1 MSTMQLKNT
10 LVEKQDLGYNIMDVD
25 SEQRRVKAVWA
36 RCGNIDYD
44 NDIIVPEAFT
54 KTLAERGPGGKN
66 LIWSLVDHCADMNN
80 VIGKPEQIY
89 VENDM
94 LIAITPI
101 VETEKGED
109 IIKMY
114 EAGLIN
120 QHSIGFS
127 TMKSNVDKEGV
138 RTITELKLYEGSAVL
153 WGANPETP
161 TLGFKGEMTI
171 KDKRAELSNRLERL
185 IKSFK
190 GGRFTDETFSL
201 LEIEIKRIQSELL
214 EIEVIKEITQ
224 TVEET
229 FEPAVEEKKEDNE
242 QILKAINQFNNLFK
256 K

>member
-36 RCGNIDYD
+36 RCGNIDLD

-54 KTLAERGPGGKN
+54 KTLAERGPSGKN

-171 KDKRAELSNRLERL
+171 KDKKQELSNRLERL

-201 LEIEIKRIQSELL
+201 IEIEIKRIQSELL

-224 TVEET
+224 TVDET

>member
-1 MSTMQLKNT
+1 MNKIQSKNT
-10 LVEKQDLGYNIMDVD
+10 IVAKDDIGYSIMDVD

-36 RCGNIDYD
+36 RCGNIDLD

-54 KTLAERGPGGKN
+54 KTINERGPGGKN
-66 LIWSLVDHCADMNN
+66 LVWSLVDHCADMNN
-80 VIGKPEQIY
+80 VIGKPEQLY
-89 VENDM
+89 VEGDM

-127 TMKSNVDKEGV
+127 TIKSNVDKEGI

-161 TLGFKGEMTI
+161 TLGFKGEMEA
-171 KDKRAELSNRLERL
+171 KDKREELSNRLDKL
-185 IKSFK
+185 VKAFK
-190 GGRFTDETFSL
+190 NGRFTDDTFSL
-201 LEIEIKRIQSELL
+201 IEIEIKRIQSELF

-224 TVEET
+224 PEKSVE
-229 FEPAVEEKKEDNE
+229 PVVEEKTEDNE
-242 QILKAINQFNNLFK
+242 QVLKAIKQFNNLFK
-256 K
+256 N